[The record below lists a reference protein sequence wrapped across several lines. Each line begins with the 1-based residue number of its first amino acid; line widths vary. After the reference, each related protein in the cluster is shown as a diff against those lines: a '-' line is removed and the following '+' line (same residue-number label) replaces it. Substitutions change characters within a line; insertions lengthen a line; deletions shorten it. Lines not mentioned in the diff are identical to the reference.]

1 VITSN
6 LRARFESGLT
16 FPDYLATTHE
26 YVELWRAMAQ
36 HAKVSD
42 AAVARAVALE
52 GPWHL
57 LALNEDWCG
66 DAVNTLPY
74 LARLT
79 ERAPNLSLR
88 ILSRDANL
96 DLMDAHLTGT
106 ARAIPVV
113 MVADAD
119 YDERT
124 WWGSRPRV
132 LQSWVMSP
140 EAQALSKPDR
150 YKEVRRWYAR
160 DRGVTAIDE
169 ILTLIEQVRAAT
181 LTSGQ
186 SRGAV

>member
-1 VITSN
+1 MITSN
-6 LRARFESGLT
+6 LRDRFEAGLT

-26 YVELWRAMAQ
+26 YSELWRAMALR
-36 HAKVSD
+36 AKVSD
-42 AAVARAVALE
+42 ADTARAAAVE

-66 DAVNTLPY
+66 DAVNTLPV
-74 LARLT
+74 LARLA
-79 ERAPNLSLR
+79 ERAPNLDLR

-113 MVADAD
+113 MILDAD
-119 YDERT
+119 YDERA

-140 EAQALSKPDR
+140 ESQAMTKPDR

-160 DRGVTAIDE
+160 DHGVSAIDE
-169 ILTLIEQVRAAT
+169 ILALIEQVRVT
-181 LTSGQ
+181 TG
-186 SRGAV
+186 SRG